1 MSSSRFRR
9 IAQRPWRRL
18 VVALGT
24 SLERSREAIARASL
38 PRFATDAPGL
48 VIRLPYEIR
57 NPERIRF
64 GHDVRIGANSMLLLL
79 DAYPGNW
86 MRHPDG
92 AHVAQTFE
100 PELVIG
106 DRVTATGALQIAVYQ
121 RVTIE
126 DDVLLAGNVYIS
138 DGMHASRRGDTPYK
152 FQGIERIAPVR
163 VGRGAW
169 LGQNVVVLPGVT
181 IGAHAI
187 VGANAVVAGDV
198 PDGCVAVGA
207 PARVVRRWDPSGERW
222 LDETGGAAAT
232 GSARRERDPA

>member
-9 IAQRPWRRL
+9 TVSLPWRRL

-24 SLERSREAIARASL
+24 SLERSRDAIARASL
-38 PRFATDAPGL
+38 PRFGTDAAGL

-57 NPERIRF
+57 NPERIRL
-64 GHDVRIGANSMLLLL
+64 GRDVKLGANSMLLVL
-79 DAYPGNW
+79 DAYPGGW
-86 MRHPDG
+86 MRHPEGD
-92 AHVAQTFE
+92 HVEQSFE

-106 DRVTATGALQIAVYQ
+106 DRVTATSALQVTVYQ

-126 DDVLLAGNVYIS
+126 DDVLIAANVYIA
-138 DGMHASRRGDTPYK
+138 DGMHASARGDVPYK

-187 VGANAVVAGDV
+187 IGANAVVASDV

-207 PARVVRRWDPSGERW
+207 PARVVRSWDAAGERW
-222 LDETGGAAAT
+222 VRAGGAGGAARDAHDD
-232 GSARRERDPA
+232 GRRA